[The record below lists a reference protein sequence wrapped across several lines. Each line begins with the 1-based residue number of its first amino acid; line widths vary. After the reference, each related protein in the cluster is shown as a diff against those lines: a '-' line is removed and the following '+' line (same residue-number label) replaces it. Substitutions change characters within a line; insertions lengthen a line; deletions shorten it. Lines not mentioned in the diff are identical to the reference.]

1 MLMKPTPRI
10 VAFHLLNDFSGS
22 PKVLSQLIHGWVTF
36 GYDIHIYTSLHQQ
49 GFLSGIKGVSYH
61 NSWYR
66 FKANKWLR
74 LIIYTLSQIILF
86 FRMLFTLRKTDIVY
100 INTILPFGA
109 ALAGKLKGCSIIY
122 HIHESSIRP
131 AILNIFLFAI
141 IKLTANEIINV
152 SKYVQQAHDIKSA
165 NNHLIYNAIEN
176 TFLEKIYITKKEP
189 DYRNILMVCSLK
201 AYKGVYEFVK
211 LAHDNPVHQFSL
223 VLNAT
228 QSEVDKFET
237 TLTKPKN
244 LSIYPSQKNLHPFY
258 RWADLIV
265 NLSRPDGWVETFGL
279 TIIEGMAY
287 GLPAIVPP
295 VGGIL
300 EVIEENVTGFSIDSR
315 NTNLLNHTLKKIL
328 NDRAL
333 YKRLSIAAR
342 QRVLLFNEET
352 LVRKTVL
359 ILQHYSN

>member
-1 MLMKPTPRI
+1 MKSTPRI

-22 PKVLSQLIHGWVTF
+22 PKVLSQLIHGWGTF
-36 GYDIHIYTSLHQQ
+36 NYDIHIYTSLHRQ

-66 FKANKWLR
+66 FKSNKWLR
-74 LIIYTLSQIILF
+74 LMVYTLSQVILF
-86 FRMLFTLRKTDIVY
+86 FRTLFTLRKTDIVY

-109 ALAGKLKGCSIIY
+109 ALAGKLKGCGIIY

-131 AILNIFLFAI
+131 AILNYFLFAI
-141 IKLTANEIINV
+141 VKLTASEIINV
-152 SKYVQQAHDIKSA
+152 SKYVHQAHSIKSTP
-165 NNHLIYNAIEN
+165 NHLIYNAIEK
-176 TFLEKIYITKKEP
+176 TFLENIPAAKKEP
-189 DYRNILMVCSLK
+189 NRTNILMVCSLK
-201 AYKGVYEFVK
+201 VYKGIYEFVK
-211 LAHDNPVHQFSL
+211 LARDNPAYQFRL

-228 QSEVDKFET
+228 QSEVDTFET
-237 TLTKPKN
+237 TLTKPNN
-244 LSIYPSQKNLHPFY
+244 LFIYPSQKNLHPFY

-315 NTNLLNHTLKKIL
+315 DTHLLNHTLRKIL
-328 NDRAL
+328 SDPAL
-333 YKRLSIAAR
+333 YKRLSVAAK
-342 QRVLLFNEET
+342 QRVFMFNEAT